1 MVERD
6 PEWAGW
12 CSVLVNVNDLTA
24 MGATPVGL
32 LDAVGAPTRSLLTR
46 IMRGVAQAAQAWRVP
61 VLGGHTQVGVPA
73 ALNTSVEAVDSV

>member
-12 CSVLVNVNDLTA
+12 CSVLVNVNDLAA

-32 LDAVGAPTRSLLTR
+32 LDALGARDASF
-46 IMRGVAQAAQAWRVP
+46 AAR
-61 VLGGHTQVGVPA
+61 VLGGLRAGRRRRTACRCSAGTPSSA
-73 ALNTSVEAVDSV
+73 CPRRWR